1 MKRNKDIKALVYPK
15 DEKKLRQRSK
25 EVNFNDISLSNDID
39 TLDKYC
45 KKIVCFALASVQ
57 IGIPKR
63 IIYLKSTTLDINI
76 DNKEYNESKILIN
89 PVIVSRKGLTE
100 FWEACYSCGEYM
112 GLVERPY
119 EIVVNYYDIL
129 GKIHVETFNGFESTV
144 LAHEYDHLDG
154 ILHMDIA
161 KEIVKMSKEQRA
173 EFRKTHPYRIISEH
187 CYYKD
192 KSQSKRKL

>member
-63 IIYLKSTTLDINI
+63 IIYLKNTTLDISI

-129 GKIHVETFNGFESTV
+129 GKINVEKINGF
-144 LAHEYDHLDG
+144 
-154 ILHMDIA
+154 
-161 KEIVKMSKEQRA
+161 
-173 EFRKTHPYRIISEH
+173 
-187 CYYKD
+187 
-192 KSQSKRKL
+192 